1 MFAFGTNALG
11 LTLMVA
17 VFASTGGLTGA
28 EAGIAGTT
36 SVLSQRVLES
46 VFGAGAVERLTAE
59 ARSLLDERVQSLL
72 VEEAARFTRVVDEV
86 SVAPGLRD
94 RLAEAAADVR
104 EARAAL

>member
-11 LTLMVA
+11 LTLMIA

-46 VFGAGAVERLTAE
+46 VFGAGAVERLTTE
-59 ARSLLDERVQSLL
+59 ARSLLDARVQSLL
-72 VEEAARFTRVVDEV
+72 VEEAARFTSVVDEA
-86 SVAPGLRD
+86 SVAPD
-94 RLAEAAADVR
+94 VAERLVAAAAQVR
-104 EARAAL
+104 EARATL